1 MKLSFVGATLLI
13 SVLSTDA
20 QHYIPDLPPPW
31 PLRRFGSEGNP
42 DFRDDS
48 FLGKS
53 IPQPPPSWPFRRFG
67 SEWPFRRFG
76 SKWPFRRS
84 GSEWPFRR
92 FGSEWP
98 FRRSGSEWP
107 FRRFGSEWPFRR
119 SGSEWPFRRS
129 GSEWPFRRFGS
140 EWPFRRFGSEGNPGF
155 RDDAYILKSILRNP
169 LFGNPGYWDGVPFG
183 NSIPQLLPFWF
194 PKPFGSA
201 WPFRHF
207 DSPDRIRPEKLIHML
222 GELLEICRKF
232 FDQRRQWEPRR
243 SHLRIMPTFKICCGN
258 PLDLYRRPSLSTY
271 GYPGFPQSY
280 PFYPQGFPFYPQGY
294 SDVGT
299 AQQPLPVP
307 AQSFG
312 SAFPH
317 YHPPPFVYPGIA
329 SPGYLG
335 TQQSNS
341 WDPSNPIMNRH
352 HSSIPQELFPAQ
364 PLSSAQPQTGS
375 VPSALYNPQYSSDAP
390 LSPPPRFVPP
400 PLAPRLPSAFAYR
413 APLLRSHPP
422 PPPSA
427 RPPPLLR
434 SYPALARAPV
444 APARVY
450 PASTQ
455 RDPAAL
461 VSSAVLSPDTSTL
474 PEEPESG
481 ASKAPVKSDKKT
493 SALEGQRSQKS
504 SRNKSQATEEITELD
519 I

>member
-98 FRRSGSEWP
+98 FRRSGSE
-107 FRRFGSEWPFRR
+107 
-119 SGSEWPFRRS
+119 
-129 GSEWPFRRFGS
+129 
-140 EWPFRRFGSEGNPGF
+140 
-155 RDDAYILKSILRNP
+155 
-169 LFGNPGYWDGVPFG
+169 
-183 NSIPQLLPFWF
+183 
-194 PKPFGSA
+194 

>member
-53 IPQPPPSWPFRRFG
+53 IPQPPPS
-67 SEWPFRRFG
+67 
-76 SKWPFRRS
+76 
-84 GSEWPFRR
+84 
-92 FGSEWP
+92 
-98 FRRSGSEWP
+98 
-107 FRRFGSEWPFRR
+107 
-119 SGSEWPFRRS
+119 
-129 GSEWPFRRFGS
+129 WPFRRFGS

-207 DSPDRIRPEKLIHML
+207 DSPDRIRPEKL
-222 GELLEICRKF
+222 ELLEICRKF

>member
-53 IPQPPPSWPFRRFG
+53 IPQPPPS
-67 SEWPFRRFG
+67 
-76 SKWPFRRS
+76 
-84 GSEWPFRR
+84 
-92 FGSEWP
+92 
-98 FRRSGSEWP
+98 
-107 FRRFGSEWPFRR
+107 
-119 SGSEWPFRRS
+119 
-129 GSEWPFRRFGS
+129 
-140 EWPFRRFGSEGNPGF
+140 WPFRRFGSEGNPGF

-207 DSPDRIRPEKLIHML
+207 DSPDRIRPEKL
-222 GELLEICRKF
+222 ELLEICRKF

>member
-98 FRRSGSEWP
+98 FRR
-107 FRRFGSEWPFRR
+107 
-119 SGSEWPFRRS
+119 
-129 GSEWPFRRFGS
+129 FGS
-140 EWPFRRFGSEGNPGF
+140 EWPFRRFGSE
-155 RDDAYILKSILRNP
+155 
-169 LFGNPGYWDGVPFG
+169 GNPGYWDGVPFG